1 MATVQTIKG
10 SHKKIGASSY
20 DVFIPFGTDGN
31 YVDMLSG
38 LSLERELK
46 LGGDH
51 GTSILENEDGSF
63 QISEKY
69 APAAAT
75 VSYYRVDT
83 NINSDA
89 DTIVQ
94 KLYWIDQNGQSSLK
108 KTKTISIIEETNG
121 FNIQEVLS

>member
-10 SHKKIGASSY
+10 SRKKIGATSY
-20 DVFIPFGTDGN
+20 DVFIPFGTDGK

-38 LSLERELK
+38 LTLEQELK

-51 GTSILENEDGSF
+51 GVSIVENDDGSID
-63 QISEKY
+63 ISEKY
-69 APAAAT
+69 T
-75 VSYYRVDT
+75 ISDNTKSFYRVDT
-83 NINSDA
+83 NISAAA
-89 DTIVQ
+89 DQIVQ
-94 KLYWIDQNGQSSLK
+94 KLYWIDDSGQSTLK